1 MKIAVYCGASHGNR
15 TVYTQA
21 AIAFGE
27 WIATNNYEL
36 IYGGGKVGL
45 MGDIANSVLS
55 HGGKVTGVMPQFLLD
70 REIAHQGLSDLV
82 VVESMAQRKQKM
94 LDLSDVCVALP
105 GGPGTLEEIVEAI
118 SWSRV
123 GQNTNPC
130 IFMNVNGY
138 YNGLQ
143 KVYQQMV
150 EEGFLLTEDYKQI
163 EGFIKNESRL

>member
-1 MKIAVYCGASHGNR
+1 M
-15 TVYTQA
+15 
-21 AIAFGE
+21 
-27 WIATNNYEL
+27 
-36 IYGGGKVGL
+36 
-45 MGDIANSVLS
+45 VLPN
-55 HGGKVTGVMPQFLLD
+55 GTG
-70 REIAHQGLSDLV
+70 ISDEV
-82 VVESMAQRKQKM
+82 
-94 LDLSDVCVALP
+94 
-105 GGPGTLEEIVEAI
+105 VEAI